1 MQAAVF
7 DKPDAP
13 LITIIEASG
22 RGRVNRSAQLV
33 SPGDTA
39 LARLVRIKKNQY
51 EASIIRKL
59 GGAQA
64 QIIGVIRHRPDG
76 AWVVPV
82 NRHERFEYRARE
94 GADGLEEDTLVKAEK
109 TSSERRGSAMVKIVD
124 AFGSATSPH
133 AFSLIAIAE
142 QNLPIDFPEA
152 AITEAKETKPDTIDT
167 SARTDLRDIAFVTID
182 RPMRAT
188 MMMRFMPN
196 TDPDNAGGY
205 IVWWRLLMSRPM
217 TPDSAMDKEAE
228 KRGNSVYMPEP
239 SCAHVTGA
247 SVE

>member
-1 MQAAVF
+1 MRGDLPNVCVIRVTGRDGENNLVARAIREGAVL

-13 LITIIEASG
+13 LITIIEASR

-33 SPGDTA
+33 SPGDTS

-51 EASIIRKL
+51 EARIIRKL

-82 NRHERFEYRARE
+82 NRQERFEYRVRE

-109 TSSERRGSAMVKIVD
+109 TSSARNGNATVKIVE
-124 AFGSATSPH
+124 AFGSAASPH

-152 AITEAKETKPDTIDT
+152 ALIQAKKQSRILWRSRRALI
-167 SARTDLRDIAFVTID
+167 SAIF
-182 RPMRAT
+182 
-188 MMMRFMPN
+188 
-196 TDPDNAGGY
+196 
-205 IVWWRLLMSRPM
+205 LL
-217 TPDSAMDKEAE
+217 
-228 KRGNSVYMPEP
+228 
-239 SCAHVTGA
+239 
-247 SVE
+247 